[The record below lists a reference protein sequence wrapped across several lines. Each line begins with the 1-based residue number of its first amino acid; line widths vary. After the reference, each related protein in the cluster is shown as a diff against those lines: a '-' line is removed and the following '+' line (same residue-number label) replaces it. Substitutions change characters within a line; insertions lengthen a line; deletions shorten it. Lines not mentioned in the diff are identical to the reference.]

1 MKKILIF
8 GAGFLAGVVT
18 GTVVTVLCY
27 DHQKKKKE
35 KELEETSEGVYKSK
49 PIVTTDENEMR
60 HFYIQGLRDLGIYVW
75 DVDED
80 GEYDNSFEEED
91 RQSSIVNPIENDEE
105 EPEEESDS
113 YPVEPNP
120 EPYEIPDHAFGTR
133 EFYDSEI
140 LMYYKGDH
148 QMTDANYEFVN
159 DWQQHIGDIENR
171 LDKETKDEIYIR
183 NEVEQTDYQILIYAD
198 SYAHAVEGEDE
209 PLGDM
214 AD

>member
-35 KELEETSEGVYKSK
+35 KELSEKPDGVYSDH
-49 PIVTTDENEMR
+49 IVTTDVDEMR
-60 HFYIQGLRDLGIYVW
+60 HFYIQGLRDLGINVW

-80 GEYDNSFEEED
+80 GEYDNNFEEED
-91 RQSSIVNPIENDEE
+91 RQASIVNPIEDDEE
-105 EPEEESDS
+105 PEEEESDS

-120 EPYEIPDHAFGTR
+120 EPYEIPDHAYGTR
-133 EFYDSEI
+133 EFYDSET
-140 LMYYKGDH
+140 LMYYKGDS
-148 QMTDANYEFVN
+148 QMTDANYEFVI
-159 DWQQHIGDIENR
+159 DWQQHVGNIEDR
-171 LDKETKDEIYIR
+171 LNKEDKDEIYIR

-198 SYAHAVEGEDE
+198 SYAHAIEGEE